1 MSKQIKFTKEEKEE
15 ILLHLHITKSK
26 AQAIAN
32 SEPAKRKTVW
42 TFSEE
47 EKKEQAEK
55 ASWLDLLIKKVEQL

>member
-1 MSKQIKFTKEEKEE
+1 MKFTKEEKEK
-15 ILLHLHITKSK
+15 ILLHLHITKGK